1 MTVTKFVDLVTRIL
15 DPLSLHFYDFSVICS
30 AFYKFTGIHRKSCKH
45 TPKQKKK
52 LQPGPSPAFSAA
64 AARPVVFC

>member
-1 MTVTKFVDLVTRIL
+1 MIFVGFV
-15 DPLSLHFYDFSVICS
+15 LHFRSSLI
-30 AFYKFTGIHRKSCKH
+30 FTGILANA
-45 TPKQKKK
+45 PLNEKKK